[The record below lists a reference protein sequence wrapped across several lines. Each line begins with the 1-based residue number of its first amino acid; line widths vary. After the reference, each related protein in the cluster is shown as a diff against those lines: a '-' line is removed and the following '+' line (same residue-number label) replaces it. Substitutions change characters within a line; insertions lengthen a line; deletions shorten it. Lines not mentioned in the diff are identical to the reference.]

1 MPEGLLARF
10 PDLSN
15 VTQIRGS
22 IESGLGGLV
31 SIFGNITQQNP
42 DSPLAGVGS
51 AIQGLSSSLSID
63 TSGLS
68 QRFPS
73 GLQNMTNALP
83 ASGVDFAHTISS
95 GYGSARDFLAGNPIV
110 QAIGS
115 NNSLQ

>member
-1 MPEGLLARF
+1 MPEGLLTRF

-42 DSPLAGVGS
+42 DSPLAGIGS

-63 TSGLS
+63 TSGLT
-68 QRFPS
+68 QRFPAA
-73 GLQNMTNALP
+73 LQNATQALP
-83 ASGVDFAHTISS
+83 PSALDFVNTISG
-95 GYGSARDFLAGNPIV
+95 GYGSARDFLAGNP
-110 QAIGS
+110 
-115 NNSLQ
+115 LF